1 MFSGLPISSGQVLAD
16 FHNQVESRAVKNGAS
31 IAAFQM
37 LKSQIPNH
45 KQALKDASTVAKSD
59 IVAKQKDINREFVPT
74 ITKTM
79 IDAYDT
85 CNREI
90 DSGQFVR
97 MKAAMADHV
106 STVRH
111 SMYDKSTKYV
121 QRLLK
126 EMLKQAED
134 SLHVKAD
141 EIFWGIK
148 RDYTSVVVGQDA
160 SKKQQLL
167 PREQRAL
174 RRGVLDIVE
183 GAESVFKQVL
193 GLEPEA
199 EDEDSEEGSLI
210 VTPQS
215 QRIESPSAE
224 VQEAVGLPIT
234 IPTIP
239 QTAPSP
245 QELAAVLEPNKVAR
259 EPSPEAESPD
269 EDSTTEDA
277 MPSKL
282 EIAKAVDEGDKEN
295 YEMVD
300 RPNTATSSQSGASQR
315 SSGWSFS
322 ALGGFLR
329 GAQGVFRGSQ
339 SVLMVHGLMRT
350 VYAGSV

>member
-1 MFSGLPISSGQVLAD
+1 MFSGLPISSGQALAD

-74 ITKTM
+74 ITKNM
-79 IDAYDT
+79 INAFDT

-90 DSGQFVR
+90 GSGQFLR

-111 SMYDKSTKYV
+111 SMYDKSTKHV

-134 SLHVKAD
+134 SLHAKAD
-141 EIFWGIK
+141 EVFLGIK

-193 GLEPEA
+193 GLKSEA
-199 EDEDSEEGSLI
+199 EDEDSKEGSLSG
-210 VTPQS
+210 TPES
-215 QRIESPSAE
+215 QRVQSPSAE
-224 VQEAVGLPIT
+224 AQEAVGPSIT
-234 IPTIP
+234 TPTIP

-245 QELAAVLEPNKVAR
+245 EELAAILEPNQVAR
-259 EPSPEAESPD
+259 DPSPEAESAD
-269 EDSTTEDA
+269 EDSAMEDA
-277 MPSKL
+277 LPSKL
-282 EIAKAVDEGDKEN
+282 EIAKAVDEADKEN
-295 YEMVD
+295 FEMVD
-300 RPNTATSSQSGASQR
+300 RPNTATSSRSGTSQR

-322 ALGGFLR
+322 RLGGFLR
-329 GAQGVFRGSQ
+329 GA
-339 SVLMVHGLMRT
+339 
-350 VYAGSV
+350 